1 MTHRHEFLDEAK
13 NALFDRGRAYGHP
26 AVNHQRIASLWS
38 TYLEYPVK
46 AEDVAICMALVKIAR
61 LIETKNHEDSYLDL
75 VAYAAIAG
83 ELATMDWEDFNAS
96 LES

>member
-46 AEDVAICMALVKIAR
+46 AEDVAICMTLVKIAR

-75 VAYAAIAG
+75 VAYSAIAG

>member
-1 MTHRHEFLDEAK
+1 
-13 NALFDRGRAYGHP
+13 
-26 AVNHQRIASLWS
+26 
-38 TYLEYPVK
+38 
-46 AEDVAICMALVKIAR
+46 MALVKIAR

-75 VAYAAIAG
+75 VAYSAIAG

>member
-26 AVNHQRIASLWS
+26 AVNHQRIANLWS